1 MGVYR
6 VNSANGAFPFG
17 RGAVFEAAD
26 GPSVRAGVRS
36 GVLSRVDWEPA
47 PVKEAPGQQERPE
60 GDAGSLKVDGQGEGD
75 QLDTETAPDPEPKKG
90 KRG

>member
-6 VNSANGAFPFG
+6 VNSANGLFPFG

-47 PVKEAPGQQERPE
+47 PAKEAPDQQERPE
-60 GDAGSLKVDGQGEGD
+60 VNAEALKADSEGEGD
-75 QLDTETAPDPEPKKG
+75 QLDTETAPEPEPKKG
-90 KRG
+90 KRR